1 MKSISLINSIP
12 HNIISLHPPKYNI
25 KNEEGK
31 YIFVGK
37 IYGVSNINNDF
48 SKVLD
53 FLENFIILNQDELL
67 NANNGVYNWILYSED
82 NSNIIK
88 FAATQVL
95 SAYELGTNHQSIAYH
110 KKVNAKLVYGGGE
123 LKKEDK
129 KIIFNILSG
138 TYTYVL
144 KLIDYDDNVP
154 EKICNKIVEFF
165 PDANF
170 NNTYE
175 SYIDSVETVSNK
187 LLELYKNNGF
197 IVKMFEIY
205 NDYANFSNKF
215 WHIDFSIEHFKKK
228 LDDKTENENIIRTLY
243 MESIES
249 MINLLKND

>member
-1 MKSISLINSIP
+1 MKSISLIDKIP
-12 HNIISLHPPKYNI
+12 NQIISLHPPRYNI
-25 KNEEGK
+25 TNEEGK

-37 IYGVSNINNDF
+37 IYGVSNINDDF

-53 FLENFIILNQDELL
+53 FLENFTILNQDELL
-67 NANNGVYNWILYSED
+67 NANDGVYNWILYSED
-82 NSNIIK
+82 NSDVIK
-88 FAATQVL
+88 FAATQIL
-95 SAYELGTNHQSIAYH
+95 SAYELGTNHKAIAYH

-154 EKICNKIVEFF
+154 VKICNKIIEFF

-175 SYIDSVETVSNK
+175 SYIHSVRTVSNK
-187 LLELYKNNGF
+187 LLDLYKSNGF

-215 WHIDFSIEHFKKK
+215 WHIDFRIEHFQKK
-228 LDDKTENENIIRTLY
+228 LDDKTENENVIRTLY

-249 MINLLKND
+249 MINLLKNV